1 MKYRCYGCMNE
12 YQSDSW
18 LCPHCGYDQRT
29 SPENS
34 LHMRPGSLLTNRYLI
49 GKVLGFGG
57 FGVTYLAWDH
67 VLQQR
72 VAIKEY
78 LPSEFAT
85 RATGTTEVTVFP
97 GNKAQQFTDGMRK
110 FVEEAKRLAKFQN
123 EQGIV
128 RIYDSFEANNTA
140 YIIMEYLDGEPL
152 VDYLKRVEKIP
163 VDQAINM
170 LLPVIKSLSALH
182 KAGVIYSAVSPDT
195 IMVLHDGKAKLL
207 ESWNPAYWDAPQA
220 TSLSATINHGYS
232 APEQYPGQGHT
243 GSYTDIYALGATVYR
258 MTTGITPPDALERD
272 IQKNR
277 KKGSTLLR
285 PSKFCTITKS
295 QEKALL
301 NAMAVTV
308 EERTQSISEF
318 LEQLQTKSLSKWPQE
333 QRLLDFHT
341 RPSWIKGVVLFGGAA
356 VIAAF
361 ILLFFGTS
369 NTVNN
374 LITSFMLGDDET
386 RVPSVI
392 NTPVSKAQ
400 EILIDHKL
408 DFLICG
414 RETSDEVPAD
424 MVLRQSIDAGEIV
437 EINTE
442 IELYISAPISP
453 DLETGVMPNVTYYTE
468 QESTEMLTELGAE
481 VEVEYEPSDTVAPG
495 IVIDAS
501 KRPGENLSHGELITI
516 IVSDDSSEDKSNPSV
531 ERNESQIKLD
541 EVDTPLSLNTNSLH
555 MGVGEVANLSVTG
568 NPPFSWV
575 SSQPDVVQVENGT
588 VTALKTGSATITVS
602 SGGQE
607 DSCDIIVSF
616 FTQEEIDENQWL
628 FDEMILPEELTI
640 GGKPFW
646 EVTVQEVAQIFPCDD
661 PDWFY
666 RDDHTQYTQNI
677 GRYSA
682 TSATQYTGQSGLD
695 HIIISDLSSYNELR
709 KISFGDTPD
718 TVLSKLGISKDG
730 IIYCKDILGK
740 QVLRLVN
747 DNESWVNHENV
758 GGTVSAG
765 SKIELIWPNF
775 QSGNELIASFE
786 FYDGMQLSRICYS
799 FMELGY

>member
-12 YQSDSW
+12 YQTDSW
-18 LCPHCGYDQRT
+18 ICPHCGYDQRT
-29 SPENS
+29 SPENA
-34 LHMRPGSLLTNRYLI
+34 LNMRPGSLLSNRYLI

-78 LPSEFAT
+78 LPSDFST
-85 RATGTTEVTVFP
+85 RAAGKTEVTVFS
-97 GNKAQQFTDGMRK
+97 GNKAQQFADGRRK
-110 FVEEAKRLAKFQN
+110 FIDEAKRLAKFQN

-128 RIYDSFEANNTA
+128 RIYNSFEANNTA
-140 YIIMEYLDGEPL
+140 YIIMEFLDGEPL
-152 VDYLKRVEKIP
+152 ADYLKRVGKVP

-170 LLPVIKSLSALH
+170 LLPVIKSLSVLH
-182 KAGVIYSAVSPDT
+182 EAGVIYGTVSPDT
-195 IMVLHDGKAKLL
+195 IMISHDGGAKLL
-207 ESWNPAYWDAPQA
+207 ESGNPDRKEALLNASSSVLVY
-220 TSLSATINHGYS
+220 HGYS
-232 APEQYPGQGHT
+232 APEQYSGQGHI
-243 GSYTDIYALGATVYR
+243 GSYTDVYALGATIYR
-258 MTTGITPPDALERD
+258 MITGISPPDALERGSQ
-272 IQKNR
+272 QKR
-277 KKGSTLLR
+277 KKGSILLR

-295 QEKALL
+295 QDKALL
-301 NAMAVTV
+301 NAMAVSV

-318 LEQLQTKSLSKWPQE
+318 LEQLQSNEPTKRVIEKILPGFSTW
-333 QRLLDFHT
+333 
-341 RPSWIKGVVLFGGAA
+341 PSWVKRVFLLGGAV

-361 ILLFFGTS
+361 ILLFSGTS
-369 NTVNN
+369 NTVNI
-374 LITSFMLGDDET
+374 LITSFLLGDDET

-392 NTPVSKAQ
+392 NTPVSTAQ
-400 EILIDHKL
+400 EILTEHKL
-408 DFLICG
+408 DSLIGG
-414 RETSDEVPAD
+414 RETSDEIPSD
-424 MVLRQSIDAGEIV
+424 MVLRQSIAAGEIV

-442 IELYISAPISP
+442 IELYISAPLDP
-453 DLETGVMPNVTYYTE
+453 TLEEDVMPNVAYYTE
-468 QESTEMLTELGAE
+468 QEATEMLTELGAE

-495 IVIDAS
+495 IVINAS
-501 KRPGENLSHGELITI
+501 KRPGDNLSQGDLITI
-516 IVSDDSSEDKSNPSV
+516 IVSDGCVGESNPSFV
-531 ERNESQIKLD
+531 ERSESQIKLD
-541 EVDTPLSLNTNSLH
+541 EVDAPLSLNTNSLH

-568 NPPFSWV
+568 NPPFSWI
-575 SSQPDVVQVENGT
+575 SSQPDVVKVENGT
-588 VTALKTGSATITVS
+588 VIALKTGSATITVS

-616 FTQEEIDENQWL
+616 FTQAEIDEDQWL
-628 FDEMILPEELTI
+628 FDDMILPEELTI

-730 IIYCKDILGK
+730 VIYCNDILGK
-740 QVLRLVN
+740 QALRLVN
-747 DNESWVNHENV
+747 DKESWVNHENV